1 MFKMTANVF
10 GLGKGGDFYH
20 KCCCR
25 EPNFSV
31 ESELARLVIVKYF
44 FPQGKFPKSRLT
56 KYAAT
61 RAAKVK
67 FVTRLLHIL
76 FNKPLK
82 INTNLNYHCVE
93 VS

>member
-1 MFKMTANVF
+1 MTANVF

-44 FPQGKFPKSRLT
+44 FPQGKFPKSRLA
-56 KYAAT
+56 KCAAT

-67 FVTRLLHIL
+67 FVTRLLHIFL
-76 FNKPLK
+76 NKTLK
-82 INTNLNYHCVE
+82 INNNLNYHYLE